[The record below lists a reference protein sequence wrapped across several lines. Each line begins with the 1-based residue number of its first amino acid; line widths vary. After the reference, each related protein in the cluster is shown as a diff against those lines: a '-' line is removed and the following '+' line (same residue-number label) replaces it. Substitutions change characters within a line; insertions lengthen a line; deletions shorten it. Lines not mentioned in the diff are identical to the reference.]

1 MFLLVLFS
9 FCLRSLSPLH
19 TSNRGVTHSH
29 QKSFIFLSTV
39 ARSVS
44 PVEPSISLWVQHQ
57 LLTGLVLSKPLL
69 SCHPGTPALLLSW
82 ARSLFPGLHVC
93 LSYGLRPHFANVCYL
108 IASSEKAQTNF
119 LIHYVAERWASLVAQ
134 MVNKK
139 KKTSLQC
146 RRLGLIPGSERSPGE
161 ENGNPLQY
169 SWLEN
174 SMDRGDWLATVHGV
188 TKSQTQLSDWH
199 RTHVAENA
207 QRPLYFSPR
216 CTLFYISAS
225 PENRTSRSEDYLDSS
240 FCFFQPTVSHDVLC
254 I

>member
-139 KKTSLQC
+139 KKPPCSVGDWVWSLDLKDPLEK
-146 RRLGLIPGSERSPGE
+146 RMATHSSILGLRIPWIE
-161 ENGNPLQY
+161 ETG
-169 SWLEN
+169 WL
-174 SMDRGDWLATVHGV
+174 
-188 TKSQTQLSDWH
+188 
-199 RTHVAENA
+199 
-207 QRPLYFSPR
+207 
-216 CTLFYISAS
+216 
-225 PENRTSRSEDYLDSS
+225 
-240 FCFFQPTVSHDVLC
+240 
-254 I
+254 